1 MLILSISMSILYE
14 NLRQLITVVDEL
26 RDVGLQHQVSLPR
39 IAAIGTQSSGKSSVI
54 ESIVGK
60 DFLPR
65 GSGVVTRRPLELRL
79 VHLNSQEYPE
89 DHAWA
94 VFEKVG
100 DKKFTN
106 FDEVRAEIERQTDL
120 VAGTNK
126 GIVDDPIVLTI
137 HATGAPDLTLID
149 LPGITRVPVKGSD
162 QIEDI
167 EKLTR
172 DMTMRY
178 ISDPRTIVLA
188 VISANQD
195 LSVSDALRLS
205 RQADPQGLRSIG
217 VITKIDIMD
226 SGTDACQMLRGEE
239 IPLRLGYVGVKMRN
253 QQDIA
258 DRKSIKAAL
267 ADEKAWFDTHR
278 LYSKLPPGLVG
289 TSTLIDKLTHV
300 LFKHIRKFLPEIK
313 REINEKRRNV
323 QDRLDELGEGVPLND
338 VEKVQL
344 MWTMITDY
352 CEMFKNTIRGK
363 YDRKLQRYM
372 VNSSDASMSGGA
384 RVRGIMNEFLGDYA
398 DVSITQEMSEDD
410 IDRAIRMHE
419 GDSLP
424 GFPSPDTFEFL
435 ALPHLHKIAIP
446 SVECVHNVASALD
459 QLAQRIAQAVFR
471 RFPKLGEDAL
481 GMTQDIIQR
490 EKDVARVIVEQQV
503 ACSTGYLFT
512 NDPQYLTKHGSM
524 ELMYPGQEQKPP
536 PPPPAQEEKKDPGF
550 TEKAIQSVKDQSRVA
565 YQSVSHVLSTSEKRK
580 QQRYSGPFVNEIR
593 SRLDSYFAIT
603 VRHVRDAIPKAIGF
617 YLVRAV
623 QDKLQFELLN
633 QLNTGDKISEL
644 LGEPPHILEERKS
657 LTSQL
662 TVLQRS
668 SNVLTRDPKLA
679 AIAFEAEA
687 EEYQSSPSVP
697 QAPRP
702 NPGAAKTTPAPVPAP
717 GPSASQ
723 QPVSVPS
730 APARVVAAGMS
741 AGNALVTTASSASRG
756 LFGGAPANKAGLFED
771 TTTHSGKTTTKNPLF
786 G

>member
-1 MLILSISMSILYE
+1 VLILSISMSILYE

-313 REINEKRRNV
+313 
-323 QDRLDELGEGVPLND
+323 
-338 VEKVQL
+338 
-344 MWTMITDY
+344 
-352 CEMFKNTIRGK
+352 
-363 YDRKLQRYM
+363 
-372 VNSSDASMSGGA
+372 
-384 RVRGIMNEFLGDYA
+384 
-398 DVSITQEMSEDD
+398 
-410 IDRAIRMHE
+410 
-419 GDSLP
+419 
-424 GFPSPDTFEFL
+424 
-435 ALPHLHKIAIP
+435 
-446 SVECVHNVASALD
+446 
-459 QLAQRIAQAVFR
+459 
-471 RFPKLGEDAL
+471 
-481 GMTQDIIQR
+481 
-490 EKDVARVIVEQQV
+490 
-503 ACSTGYLFT
+503 
-512 NDPQYLTKHGSM
+512 
-524 ELMYPGQEQKPP
+524 
-536 PPPPAQEEKKDPGF
+536 
-550 TEKAIQSVKDQSRVA
+550 
-565 YQSVSHVLSTSEKRK
+565 
-580 QQRYSGPFVNEIR
+580 
-593 SRLDSYFAIT
+593 
-603 VRHVRDAIPKAIGF
+603 
-617 YLVRAV
+617 
-623 QDKLQFELLN
+623 
-633 QLNTGDKISEL
+633 
-644 LGEPPHILEERKS
+644 
-657 LTSQL
+657 
-662 TVLQRS
+662 
-668 SNVLTRDPKLA
+668 
-679 AIAFEAEA
+679 
-687 EEYQSSPSVP
+687 
-697 QAPRP
+697 
-702 NPGAAKTTPAPVPAP
+702 
-717 GPSASQ
+717 
-723 QPVSVPS
+723 
-730 APARVVAAGMS
+730 
-741 AGNALVTTASSASRG
+741 
-756 LFGGAPANKAGLFED
+756 
-771 TTTHSGKTTTKNPLF
+771 
-786 G
+786 